1 VLAEKVNPAVVNIL
15 TKTNVPTRV
24 GGPLGLI
31 TIRTPFLDL
40 TAQALGSGFIVNP
53 DGFLL
58 TNAHVV
64 SRAVDINILLW
75 KTSQVKKATLVGI
88 DRASDLALLKID
100 ADAPLPYLPLADPGS
115 VQIGGI
121 VAAIGNPYGLKHSLT
136 SGLISA
142 KHRRITPDADD
153 DSAGFL
159 QTSALINPGNSGGP
173 PVNLKGEIV
182 GVNTAGIANSQGI
195 GFAVPSEVIRDVVP
209 QLMRSGRVEKR

>member
-1 VLAEKVNPAVVNIL
+1 MPI
-15 TKTNVPTRV
+15 RV

-40 TAQALGSGFIVNP
+40 TALALGSGFIINP

-75 KTSQVKKATLVGI
+75 KTSEVKKATLVGI

-100 ADAPLPYLPLADPGS
+100 ADAPLADPGS

-121 VAAIGNPYGLKHSLT
+121 VAAS
-136 SGLISA
+136 SA
-142 KHRRITPDADD
+142 IPT
-153 DSAGFL
+153 G
-159 QTSALINPGNSGGP
+159 
-173 PVNLKGEIV
+173 
-182 GVNTAGIANSQGI
+182 
-195 GFAVPSEVIRDVVP
+195 
-209 QLMRSGRVEKR
+209 